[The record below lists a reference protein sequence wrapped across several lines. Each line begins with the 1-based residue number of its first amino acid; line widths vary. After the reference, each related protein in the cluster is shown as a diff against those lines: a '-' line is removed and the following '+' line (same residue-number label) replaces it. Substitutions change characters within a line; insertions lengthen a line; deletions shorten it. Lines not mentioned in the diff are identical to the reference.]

1 MTTTSYPPL
10 LCAGL
15 TCLLLALS
23 LAACDS
29 TAPDAAEPHQ
39 AEAILGFLAKGQA
52 KTEVCHRTDDPENP
66 YVLIEVADPA
76 LDAHIAHGD
85 AGPGEAVPGMGGPVF
100 DDACQLGAVT
110 CPCFA
115 AADLDAFTL
124 EYDLTLFGEE
134 VHGDWRSTLLLS
146 AIQQGS
152 TTGEFAGVTGIAGS
166 GFSCGLIDRN
176 FADESL
182 TKIVQDPDISA
193 SEAEACRVLIYEEAA
208 DRGLTCQG
216 SVEFCGEPYTP

>member
-124 EYDLTLFGEE
+124 DFDITLFGDE
-134 VHGDWRSTLLLS
+134 VFGGERGTLLS
-146 AIQQGS
+146 GGVNQGS
-152 TTGEFAGVTGIAGS
+152 SFVEFAGVGDGETAS
-166 GFSCGLIDRN
+166 GFACALY
-176 FADESL
+176 DESL
-182 TKIVQDPDISA
+182 TKFVEDPDISA
-193 SEAEACRVLIYEEAA
+193 SEAEACRGLIYDEAEERSIPCEG
-208 DRGLTCQG
+208 DL
-216 SVEFCGEPYTP
+216 CGQPYTP